1 MFCGRRRSHKHND
14 RDIDRRHSDTWPC
27 LDIDANRLRTRSHL
41 QRCNH
46 TVYFAQMQQT
56 EKEREKQEKT
66 QQNNA
71 LNTGGARNLKLGQRV
86 GARARAQKH

>member
-1 MFCGRRRSHKHND
+1 
-14 RDIDRRHSDTWPC
+14 
-27 LDIDANRLRTRSHL
+27 
-41 QRCNH
+41 
-46 TVYFAQMQQT
+46 MQQT